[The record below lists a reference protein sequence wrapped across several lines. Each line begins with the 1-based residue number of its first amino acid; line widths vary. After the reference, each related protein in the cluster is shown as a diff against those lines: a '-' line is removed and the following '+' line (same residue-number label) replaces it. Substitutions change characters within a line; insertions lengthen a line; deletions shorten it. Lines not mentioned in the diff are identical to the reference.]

1 MMLFRSW
8 KVSRIYHASLKEL
21 ILLITVTAIAM
32 GCSGG
37 GGGGG
42 GGAPVNSAP
51 VVTAGCSNTNQYVDR
66 YVAMP
71 VLSTHM
77 GTLMANDPDG
87 DPISFSVDVNNP
99 NVSGPVATA
108 KGGMVSVNTVTGDFM
123 YTPPAAGTTIG
134 QSPRGLDSF
143 DFRVDDPT
151 SFSIGTETVIVN
163 PTIMPLG
170 DSITLGTGNIATIP
184 LADAVSYRMQLL
196 TRLNAAGIQFEYVGF
211 RHINFPNMG
220 DIDSPRSGDNI
231 LPAGQTRHS
240 GLGSFRD
247 SEIGF
252 GASFAGGADDPGVP
266 PPPARPAPLDQYAGI
281 FQALEDVETD
291 IILLH
296 IGSNPTFNPSSAAG
310 DTIAI
315 LNQIGNWEDMGM
327 NRHPVA
333 TMAMQIIN
341 QCNDLMGVDPM
352 VDDCSPDPEGDIAAL
367 NMNVTAAINAL
378 PAMAPRPDELI
389 FGADADVH
397 SAFGGAMPN
406 PLLYIDDFHPNQ
418 VGYNIIGDVIF
429 NALTAPTTAPA
440 ILQSC
445 P

>member
-1 MMLFRSW
+1 MSL
-8 KVSRIYHASLKEL
+8 IYHASLKEL
-21 ILLITVTAIAM
+21 ILLIAVTAIAM

-42 GGAPVNSAP
+42 GVLVNSAP
-51 VVTAGCSNTNQYVDR
+51 VITAGCSNTNQYVDR

-77 GTLMANDPDG
+77 GTLMANDPEG
-87 DPISFSVDVNNP
+87 DPISFSVDVNVP
-99 NVSGPVATA
+99 NVTGPVATA

-151 SFSIGTETVIVN
+151 SFSVGTETVIVN

-170 DSITLGTGNIATIP
+170 DSITLGTGDIMTIAN
-184 LADAVSYRMQLL
+184 ADAVSYRMQLL
-196 TRLNAAGIQFEYVGF
+196 TRLNAAGYQFEYVGF
-211 RHINFPNMG
+211 KYFNFPNMG
-220 DIDSPRSGDNI
+220 DIDSPRSGENI

-240 GLGSFRD
+240 GLGGFRD

-266 PPPARPAPLDQYAGI
+266 NPPARPAPLNQYAGI
-281 FQALEDVETD
+281 FPALEDVETD
-291 IILLH
+291 IVLLH
-296 IGSNPTFNPSSAAG
+296 IGSNPVFNPSPVAT

-315 LNQIGNWEDMGM
+315 LNQIGNWENMGT

-333 TMAMQIIN
+333 TVVMQIIN
-341 QCNDLMGVDPM
+341 QCIGFPGACLAGGV
-352 VDDCSPDPEGDIAAL
+352 PDITAL
-367 NMNVTAAINAL
+367 NNNVVAAITAL
-378 PAMAPRPDELI
+378 LMNPMAPAPDELI
-389 FGADADVH
+389 FGSDADIYGT
-397 SAFGGAMPN
+397 FGGANPN
-406 PLLYIDDFHPNQ
+406 NAFFIDSIHPNQ
-418 VGYNIIGDVIF
+418 TGYDAIGDDLFDVLTG
-429 NALTAPTTAPA
+429 ATTAPAPA
-440 ILQSC
+440 ILQRC